1 MNKVE
6 LSKQISSKMSIK
18 QVEALRFIHTLEEV
32 FEEALLTDNSI
43 IFQNF
48 GTFTLWQQ
56 TERPGRN
63 PKTGVPVTIK
73 ARKSVKFKPGKQLL
87 EGLNK

>member
-32 FEEALLTDNSI
+32 FEEALLTDN
-43 IFQNF
+43 
-48 GTFTLWQQ
+48 
-56 TERPGRN
+56 
-63 PKTGVPVTIK
+63 
-73 ARKSVKFKPGKQLL
+73 RKSVKFKPGKQLL
-87 EGLNK
+87 EALNK

>member
-63 PKTGVPVTIK
+63 TKTGVPVTIK

-87 EGLNK
+87 EALNK

>member
-56 TERPGRN
+56 TERPDPAGC
-63 PKTGVPVTIK
+63 TVGC
-73 ARKSVKFKPGKQLL
+73 RKRPCAAGY
-87 EGLNK
+87 

>member
-6 LSKQISSKMSIK
+6 LSKQISSKMS
-18 QVEALRFIHTLEEV
+18 
-32 FEEALLTDNSI
+32 
-43 IFQNF
+43 
-48 GTFTLWQQ
+48 
-56 TERPGRN
+56 GRN

-87 EGLNK
+87 EALNK

>member
-32 FEEALLTDNSI
+32 FEEAL
-43 IFQNF
+43 
-48 GTFTLWQQ
+48 
-56 TERPGRN
+56 
-63 PKTGVPVTIK
+63 
-73 ARKSVKFKPGKQLL
+73 
-87 EGLNK
+87 